1 MTIHLFSQFNRLARG
16 FSYWKVKLGSGTTR
30 SELDMSFD
38 LVRGTRPLEWLE
50 DIIGSGDL
58 QHVQELTLCTP
69 KGNATFAINEP
80 YTAFQFKIG
89 FVPLLGGERTVNA
102 QIVGR
107 VENKETGLCRAT
119 IWDVVEQK
127 LYIDYM
133 TSVLAFKAW
142 RPGLAD
148 IGRLNLDAL
157 DLRGIG

>member
-1 MTIHLFSQFNRLARG
+1 MTIHLFSQFNKLVHG
-16 FSYWKVKLGSGTTR
+16 FSYWKVKLANGTTR

-69 KGNATFAINEP
+69 AGNATFAVTEP
-80 YTAFQFKIG
+80 YTAFQFKQG
-89 FVPLLGGERTVNA
+89 MMPLLGGERTLNA

-107 VENKETGLCRAT
+107 VENKETGLCRCT

-133 TSVLAFKAW
+133 TSVKDFKAW

-148 IGRLNLDAL
+148 IGRLNSEAL
-157 DLRGIG
+157 DMRGIG